1 MSIHWLDFQCIEFI
15 DINLSFRINKQINQ
29 VNQLNEEINFL
40 VNSQTNFNRIE
51 FREYK
56 LE

>member
-1 MSIHWLDFQCIEFI
+1 MSIHWLDFECIEFI

-29 VNQLNEEINFL
+29 VNQLNEEIHFL

-51 FREYK
+51 FRKYK

>member
-51 FREYK
+51 FRKYK